1 MYLES
6 AKTYF
11 AAWIGEDWPAVRGII
26 DRKRR
31 PGLSWTTVR
40 SLGPLPNRDRRLPA
54 VETASPE
61 RVDAPPSLTS

>member
-11 AAWIGEDWPAVRGII
+11 AAWIGEDWPAVRGVT

-40 SLGPLPNRDRRLPA
+40 SLGALIKRDRRLPA
-54 VETASPE
+54 VEPASSE
-61 RVDAPPSLTS
+61 RVEAPPSLTS